1 MIPRPRFTLPIWA
14 ALAIAGAAYLAR
26 SYLWKAGDLRP
37 ELPQDAIALVAFVTG
52 IAFVAWARANSSG
65 GGPDDR

>member
-14 ALAIAGAAYLAR
+14 ALAIAGAAYLIR

-37 ELPQDAIALVAFVTG
+37 EMPQDAIALVAFATG
-52 IAFVAWARANSSG
+52 IAFVTWARSRNPGDGSG
-65 GGPDDR
+65 DE